1 MPSSTIDAS
10 WIRLCVRDAGRLLAF
25 PLVTP
30 LPSACSAAL
39 PCDFALFAGFLGTMD
54 VSDFSSASMTGLR
67 HMVLPILPSQGRHR
81 RDLPVSVHET
91 SQRAQGLRPRRVGPG
106 QATYAM
112 PRIAF
117 CIA

>member
-1 MPSSTIDAS
+1 MPSSTVIAS
-10 WIRLCVRDAGRLLAF
+10 WMRRCVRDEGRWLAF
-25 PLVTP
+25 PLVTR
-30 LPSACSAAL
+30 LLSDCSAAL

-91 SQRAQGLRPRRVGPG
+91 SQRAQGLRPRRVGP
-106 QATYAM
+106 
-112 PRIAF
+112 
-117 CIA
+117 